1 MFKMRQFVQSP
12 CLCNC
17 SFSFMC
23 WKLRQKWEVM
33 ESAREE
39 GIMGEKKDLCQQMK
53 EPNFS
58 CVSGEI
64 ELCRAYA

>member
-1 MFKMRQFVQSP
+1 
-12 CLCNC
+12 
-17 SFSFMC
+17 
-23 WKLRQKWEVM
+23 M

-39 GIMGEKKDLCQQMK
+39 GIMGEKDLCQQMK

-64 ELCRAYA
+64 ELGRAYA